1 MASKKSAGSDPK
13 GYVEALREI
22 EGIIREIDSNNVD
35 IDILATRIKRASFL
49 INWCNER
56 IEATEIVV
64 EEIVADISTAGLS
77 NASNSLDEDDE
88 FSEDDDD
95 DDEDDEDDDDDDD
108 DDDDE

>member
-22 EGIIREIDSNNVD
+22 EGIIQEIDSNNVD

-49 INWCNER
+49 IHWCNER

-64 EEIVADISTAGLS
+64 EEIVADISTAGLTD
-77 NASNSLDEDDE
+77 ASDSSDDDE
-88 FSEDDDD
+88 FSDDYDDDDDD
-95 DDEDDEDDDDDDD
+95 DDEDD
-108 DDDDE
+108 DE